1 MHLPDEKCKEASRS
15 ARCVRRCL
23 SWALDFEPCFGVWGG
38 LTFEERTHLCPVC
51 LEPKDPSELACGFAH
66 RLLRLGRMGEQQE
79 LGDPDVQI
87 SLRQRP
93 SARTNPECI
102 VARGRA
108 HDTAAAYRLGCRC
121 HASLDARMAQHYARG
136 TKKPGGRGPYKT
148 RKPREEAS

>member
-1 MHLPDEKCKEASRS
+1 MA
-15 ARCVRRCL
+15 CL
-23 SWALDFEPCFGVWGG
+23 EWALDFEPCFGVWGG

-51 LEPKDPSELACGFAH
+51 LEPKQPSDLACNFAH
-66 RLLRLGRMGEQQE
+66 RLLRLGRMAEQQE
-79 LGDPDVQI
+79 LGDPDVAI

-102 VARGRA
+102 IARGRA

-121 HASLDARMAQHYARG
+121 RASLDARMAQHYANG
-136 TKKPGGRGPYKT
+136 TKKPGSRGPYRP